1 MRLAVLMAARHAVNG
16 AHVQNIVNVILI
28 IAAVVLGVIAAAKLC
43 GANKLLPRAAWW
55 QVGLAAL
62 ILFIIWWLW

>member
-1 MRLAVLMAARHAVNG
+1 MKLAMFVAMVRDHSG
-16 AHVQNIVNVILI
+16 AHVQDVINVILI
-28 IAAVVLGVIAAAKLC
+28 VAAVVLGVIAAAKLC
-43 GANKLLPRAAWW
+43 GAKILPRAAWW

>member
-1 MRLAVLMAARHAVNG
+1 MMLLPLVARHAANG
-16 AHVQNIVNVILI
+16 AQVQDVVNVILI

-43 GANKLLPRAAWW
+43 GAKILARAEWW
-55 QVGLAAL
+55 QVALAAL